1 MLTNFNRDCELMDRL
16 ETNFLRILC
25 YDFEQ
30 YYTDTYKSYE
40 YARLCTIL
48 EGEKKVTIKQDS
60 FTYDQKEFLLLPPYS
75 EVHMKIDTPTKA
87 LVFELDDDLIKKT
100 SENVSREY
108 DVDYLALIED
118 QLLCAQGSAE
128 LQNVLYRI
136 IKVLNSPSKRKE
148 YLIDI
153 YAQELVYHLFRVK
166 GVYQLLTGGP
176 DIPINKAL
184 QIMHS
189 KYMYP
194 LTINEVASELNMS
207 EANFSHYFKKIM
219 GINPKEYL
227 TNLRM
232 VKAKE
237 LIVHSSVTDVAYD
250 LGYNNISL
258 FINHFRKKYG
268 LTPKQYQKKIQTGND
283 NSFQRKPTSR
293 TFIFK

>member
-1 MLTNFNRDCELMDRL
+1 MLTNFNRYSELSERL

-25 YDFEQ
+25 YDFAQ
-30 YYTDTYKSYE
+30 NYTDTYKSYE

-60 FTYDQKEFLLLPPYS
+60 FTYNQKEFLLLPPYS

-87 LVFELDDDLIKKT
+87 VVYELDDDLIKKT
-100 SENVSREY
+100 SENVSIEY
-108 DVDYLALIED
+108 DVDYQALIED
-118 QLLCAQGSAE
+118 QLLCARGNEE
-128 LQNVLYRI
+128 LLNVLHRI
-136 IKVLNSPSKRKE
+136 VKVLNSPDKRKE

-153 YAQELVYHLFRVK
+153 YAQELVYHLFRIK

-184 QIMHS
+184 QTMHS

-194 LTINEVASELNMS
+194 LTINEIASELDMS

-232 VKAKE
+232 TKAKE

-258 FINHFRKKYG
+258 FIAHFRQKYG
-268 LTPKQYQKKIQTGND
+268 LTPKQYQKKIRSGND
-283 NSFQRKPTSR
+283 DLLQRRSTSSG
-293 TFIFK
+293 FYY